1 MLLQPPW
8 LPRLQIR
15 WESNHNRM
23 GIKESNRVKIEVE
36 RTSAHELEG
45 PPPAFRT
52 SCRRG
57 ASRWAPAQPGSSS
70 SRGVGAAWR
79 RHDGRRTAAVSAAG
93 RMLGGPAA
101 APKSRGSEQL
111 ASGDGGGGLGL
122 NPDLFPMAL
131 IWREKNLLFI
141 PQLSW
146 KSVFSPSILKSDK
159 QAL

>member
-1 MLLQPPW
+1 
-8 LPRLQIR
+8 
-15 WESNHNRM
+15 M

-111 ASGDGGGGLGL
+111 ASGGGGGGLGL
-122 NPDLFPMAL
+122 NPDLFPCTDGL
-131 IWREKNLLFI
+131 NLGTD
-141 PQLSW
+141 S
-146 KSVFSPSILKSDK
+146 SPVPKCQKKKAQSNTPPS
-159 QAL
+159 ARTTHYGHV